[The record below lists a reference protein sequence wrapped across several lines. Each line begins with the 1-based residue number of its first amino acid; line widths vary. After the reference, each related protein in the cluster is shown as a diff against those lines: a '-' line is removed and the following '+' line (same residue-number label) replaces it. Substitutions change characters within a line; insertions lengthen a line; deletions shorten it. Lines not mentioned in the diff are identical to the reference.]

1 MSEIVQYAVIDGSI
15 EEGLLAFLAEH
26 DPPHCCLYAEPLQQE
41 LVPLAP
47 YLVEVTHEVSSWLV
61 NKTSPWGIYLFTS
74 VSMKDLRH
82 HLRKYLQ
89 VLLPSED
96 KPVFFRFYDPRN
108 IWNLCHVLTEW
119 ELHCFMGPIEKMMT
133 VHNGTIREEHFQPIR
148 AQFPPTAKS
157 RMKLFRIS
165 QPQRDLLNQY
175 AEEKYIE
182 GLTAKTMTQYA
193 EKIQHSAPHVL
204 EWKMSQ
210 TEDIYNGLKDSPERL
225 TVNES
230 VSECYHFC
238 KAKGIEDDR
247 AIRGLLHLLI
257 EKEMYSIKKLP
268 AVWQDLLSNES
279 VPGHYRVERLLK
291 DTLGYIPR

>member
-15 EEGLLAFLAEH
+15 EEGLLDFLAEH
-26 DPPHCCLYAEPLQQE
+26 DTPHCCLYAEPLQKE

-74 VSMKDLRH
+74 VSMKDLRQ

-108 IWNLCHVLTEW
+108 IWDLCHVLSEW

-133 VHNGTIREEHFQPIR
+133 VHNEIIREEHFQTVR

-165 QPQRDLLNQY
+165 QPQLDLLNHR
-175 AEEKYIE
+175 AEMKYIE
-182 GLTAKTMTQYA
+182 GLTAKAVIQYA
-193 EKIQHSAPHVL
+193 ERIQHSAPHPP
-204 EWKMSQ
+204 EWKISQ
-210 TEDIYNGLKDSPERL
+210 TDDSYNGPRDEPERL

-230 VSECYHFC
+230 ASECYYFC

-257 EKEMYSIKKLP
+257 EKNIYSIKKLP
-268 AVWQDLLSNES
+268 VLWQDLLSNES
-279 VPGHYRVERLLK
+279 FPGYYRVERLLK